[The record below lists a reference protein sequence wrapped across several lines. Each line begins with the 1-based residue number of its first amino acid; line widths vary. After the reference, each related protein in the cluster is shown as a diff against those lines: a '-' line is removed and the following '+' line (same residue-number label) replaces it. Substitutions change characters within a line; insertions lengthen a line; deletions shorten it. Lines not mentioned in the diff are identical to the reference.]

1 MAEQDY
7 KGTILRFVLDSSR
20 EEAVSIARFI
30 ADMRARELPEL
41 EARNATFKEPI
52 EETA

>member
-7 KGTILRFVLDSSR
+7 KSTILRFVLDSSR
-20 EEAVSIARFI
+20 EEAVSIACFI
-30 ADMRARELPEL
+30 ADMRARETPER
-41 EARNATFKEPI
+41 EAGHATFKEPI